1 MKKVPKES
9 IFAVSI
15 AASICPFLFVLFSF
29 FKTGE
34 PYSFMLFC
42 VYLLMGSLL
51 GSILGIISLV
61 FNHKFKSKKIFV
73 LSIIPI
79 LLSVILLIG
88 DFISSYHMA

>member
-73 LSIIPI
+73 LSFIPI
-79 LLSVILLIG
+79 LLSIILLIE
-88 DFISSYHMA
+88 DYIISYNML